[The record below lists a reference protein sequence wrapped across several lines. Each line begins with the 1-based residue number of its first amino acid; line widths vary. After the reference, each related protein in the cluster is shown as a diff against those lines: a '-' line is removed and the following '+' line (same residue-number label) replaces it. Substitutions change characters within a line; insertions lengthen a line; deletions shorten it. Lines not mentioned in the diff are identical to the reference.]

1 MNNRN
6 PLTKEQGT
14 PMSRKHL
21 AAGAATLAVLA
32 GGAAGAVAATNDDQA
47 AGQSVLSDAAKRLG
61 VSADDLR
68 SALSSAEDAQLD
80 AAVKAG
86 TLTQAQADE
95 IKAHRKAD
103 GTVLNLGH
111 GGRGGHGHDGAG
123 GRGLMDDAA
132 KALGITTTNLFDQ
145 LRSGKTLAQ
154 VAKAKGKTPAE
165 VKAAVKQSATDQ
177 LKADLAAKKITQSQY
192 DDAISHLDDE
202 IDELGTRGPGH
213 GPGDRPGDKTP

>member
-1 MNNRN
+1 MNDRN

-14 PMSRKHL
+14 PMRTKHL

-32 GGAAGAVAATNDDQA
+32 GGAAGAVAATNDDKA
-47 AGQSVLSDAAKRLG
+47 AEQSVLADAAKRLG
-61 VSADDLR
+61 VNADDLR

-103 GTVLNLGH
+103 GTVLNPGH
-111 GGRGGHGHDGAG
+111 GGRGGHGHDGV

-145 LRSGKTLAQ
+145 LRGGKTLEQ
-154 VAKAKGKTPAE
+154 VAKAKGKTLAE
-165 VKAAVKQSATDQ
+165 VKAAVKQSATDR

-192 DDAISHLDDE
+192 DDAIGHLADE
-202 IDELGTRGPGH
+202 VDELGTRGPGH